1 MAIYFFVNYI
11 IHNQQLGLGE
21 SINFNRGWYSFCL
34 KHLCNLLTNW
44 SPVCWTSVDSVL
56 CLECYAMYNVSNV
69 VQCLSNIPRM
79 LPLCYVI
86 ALLLCSARN
95 GPVRHLKLNW
105 IPSKTCG
112 EFFLPV
118 STVMCLSWAACGRW
132 SHSAGCDV
140 IAPRL
145 DRAQTA
151 AAHLRSDWRLREQLG
166 SGIPCFIHLSR
177 PVSVEKSIYLV
188 SVVKF
193 VARFSFQIRLRHLD
207 GRIVNPLSDTFHQSV
222 HFTTGWCSLPACFN
236 SLRRPYLP
244 YYGKGTLQSK
254 SMALHC
260 ACRRRLTTMRMIFRR
275 TFPKAPFSCS
285 ARVHLISYRN
295 GVSVQPSLRNCWSS
309 ALAFACEPDLWP
321 LVWEPIIDRLF
332 QTRPKNDTDLGFEI
346 EGGRDNYPN
355 YISRVKSGS
364 AAENKGIKRGRAIL
378 YC

>member
-145 DRAQTA
+145 DRATNSRCA
-151 AAHLRSDWRLREQLG
+151 PAEWLTTSRATWLG
-166 SGIPCFIHLSR
+166 YSLFHSLKSAGFSGKKHLSR
-177 PVSVEKSIYLV
+177 FGCKVRCALQ
-188 SVVKF
+188 
-193 VARFSFQIRLRHLD
+193 FSDKIASFGWPDRKPTFRHLSS
-207 GRIVNPLSDTFHQSV
+207 VSAFHNWLVQL
-222 HFTTGWCSLPACFN
+222 TSL
-236 SLRRPYLP
+236 
-244 YYGKGTLQSK
+244 LQLVAPSIF
-254 SMALHC
+254 AL
-260 ACRRRLTTMRMIFRR
+260 
-275 TFPKAPFSCS
+275 
-285 ARVHLISYRN
+285 
-295 GVSVQPSLRNCWSS
+295 
-309 ALAFACEPDLWP
+309 LW
-321 LVWEPIIDRLF
+321 
-332 QTRPKNDTDLGFEI
+332 
-346 EGGRDNYPN
+346 
-355 YISRVKSGS
+355 
-364 AAENKGIKRGRAIL
+364 
-378 YC
+378 